1 MSSFI
6 PMQYGS
12 GDQRAYDALFFIT
25 IFRNGLSISAEMLW
39 NLEGFLKFLCSLP
52 VSA

>member
-1 MSSFI
+1 
-6 PMQYGS
+6 MQLGS
-12 GDQRAYDALFFIT
+12 GDQRAYDALFLIA
-25 IFRNGLSISAEMLW
+25 IIRDGLSISTEMLW